1 MWTLIIITFV
11 LPSSNSGASST
22 TALIDFADQQKCETA
37 AKAIA
42 VPDYAQIPS
51 TGGKS
56 AIYRIIAQCVA
67 R

>member
-1 MWTLIIITFV
+1 MWTLIIITLV
-11 LPSSNSGASST
+11 LPNSNSGVSST
-22 TALIDFADQQKCETA
+22 TALIDFSDQQKCETA

-42 VPDYAQIPS
+42 VPDFAQIPS